1 MDLTPN
7 MSAPLKSSTKSRV
20 SWKADWHRMLRL
32 IGREM
37 RLAVRLYGFLSS
49 AAVVG
54 ASVPRARA
62 PMVSM
67 IKFT

>member
-1 MDLTPN
+1 MGLTPN
-7 MSAPLKSSTKSRV
+7 KLAPLKSSTKSRV
-20 SWKADWHRMLRL
+20 SWKADWHRMFRRMGLD
-32 IGREM
+32 I
-37 RLAVRLYGFLSS
+37 RLALRLYGFLRS
-49 AAVVG
+49 AALVG